1 LRGDAKYKVERLRRR
16 QNQRALQEKK
26 ITKYNTTNAYN
37 ENYPDAVAFHDNISE
52 NEVGLFNLF

>member
-1 LRGDAKYKVERLRRR
+1 M
-16 QNQRALQEKK
+16 QNIKSRDKTNEHSLQEKK

-52 NEVGLFNLF
+52 NEVGLFYLF